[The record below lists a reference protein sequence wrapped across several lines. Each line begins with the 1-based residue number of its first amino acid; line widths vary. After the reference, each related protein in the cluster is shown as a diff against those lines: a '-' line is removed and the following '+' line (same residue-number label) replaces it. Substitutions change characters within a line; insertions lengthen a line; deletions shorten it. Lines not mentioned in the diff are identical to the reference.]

1 MSKLRHSRDRQEG
14 VMLIEALIAILIF
27 SIGILAVVGMQGVA
41 IKNVTESRSRS
52 EAAYLAQRLL
62 AQMWVDQ
69 NITGGANVSNVTFD
83 NYNYTGT
90 GSPPARLGTLSP
102 PTGWIADVIKL
113 PGASTWLPKVTIT
126 NPAAIPVV
134 NPTPAASGADV
145 KIEIFWQSPEEAS
158 LTPPPPPHS
167 YTIMASIRV

>member
-1 MSKLRHSRDRQEG
+1 MSRLHPPRDRQKG

-41 IKNVTESRSRS
+41 IKNVTESRARS
-52 EAAYLAQRLL
+52 EAAFFAQALL
-62 AQMWVDQ
+62 AQMWIDQ
-69 NITGGANVSNVTFD
+69 NISGGVNTSNVTFN
-83 NYNYTGT
+83 NYNYTGS
-90 GSPPARLGTLSP
+90 GSPPARLTD
-102 PTGWIADVIKL
+102 WVAQVNAKL
-113 PGASTWLPKVTIT
+113 PGSTVWMPKVTIT